1 MRFPKRNSVGGVGR
15 NKERLPGRLRATRQI
30 FRERNAGMSEN
41 VSRRTFVAAA
51 AGTAALVASG
61 SAIAL
66 ADDLGG
72 VADGTYSATRP
83 GVGDVTVTIV
93 IEGGAITDAQVDVS
107 GETNFIG
114 AQFGD
119 LYASSIV
126 DAQGTEF
133 DTTTGATITCDAVKR
148 AVADCIA
155 QAKGEQAPASSVTD
169 NATDTD
175 WLGSEPEIDEAD
187 VTETWDT
194 DILIVGAGNGGLT
207 AAVYAAKNGLN
218 LAHQSF

>member
-1 MRFPKRNSVGGVGR
+1 
-15 NKERLPGRLRATRQI
+15 
-30 FRERNAGMSEN
+30 MSEN